1 MRGSPRQMNTDM
13 ATGVTSRPAT
23 AAAKST
29 RQSTLQIARRP
40 DSPSFVEG
48 PKAPVSVLILTL
60 NEQVNIADCL
70 ASCTWCDDV
79 HVLDSGSTDHTVDI
93 ARAMGAHVHTH
104 PFESFGKQRNW
115 AIDNIDMK
123 HEWVFHLDADE
134 RFTPELVRTMR
145 DVIANDPDEAGYHIP
160 QKFIFMGKWL
170 KRSAAY
176 PTYQMRLF
184 HKQRMRFR
192 DYGHGQREQS
202 DGEVG
207 VLDVPYLHYP
217 FSKGIYDWLDKHNR
231 YSSLEAL
238 QVIDGSTE
246 PWSLIDLIHGDR
258 VKRRRAW
265 KEFSYRLPMRPAIR
279 FLTTLFVL
287 GGIMEGR
294 PGWTYARLISMYE
307 RMITVKLRLL
317 HARRRMGGTDFEVD
331 SYPTVRTEV
340 FDAQDQILEPALR
353 PTNGQ
358 SAAATRPK
366 PKEMPGEE
374 ARQAVGA
381 APSHNGEAALEDD
394 APHQMQ
400 PEASPW
406 SFREKVGRAIWMLVG
421 RPLFRASFHNWHS
434 YRAFILRL
442 FGAQVGKG
450 VALRPTVNI
459 EVPWML
465 ELDDDCTIGD
475 YAILYSL
482 GKIYVG
488 KRAIISQYAHL
499 CAGTHDYA
507 DHTFRLL
514 RTPISIGD
522 DCWIGAD
529 AFIGPGV
536 TVGDL
541 SVVGA
546 RSSTYKNLGE
556 RQVYVGN
563 PAKPLKERVLR

>member
-1 MRGSPRQMNTDM
+1 MTQI
-13 ATGVTSRPAT
+13 
-23 AAAKST
+23 K
-29 RQSTLQIARRP
+29 QIADAPHR
-40 DSPSFVEG
+40 VE
-48 PKAPVSVLILTL
+48 APNPAVSVLILTL

-70 ASCTWCDDV
+70 ASCTWSDDV
-79 HVLDSGSTDHTVDI
+79 HVLDSQSEDRTREI
-93 ARAMGAHVHTH
+93 AESMGAHVHTNA
-104 PFESFGKQRNW
+104 FESFGKQRNW
-115 AIDNIDMK
+115 AIDNIPMK
-123 HEWVFHLDADE
+123 HDWVFHLDADE

-145 DVIANDPDEAGYHIP
+145 DLLAEDPKEAGFHIP

-192 DYGHGQREQS
+192 DYGHGQREAT
-202 DGEVG
+202 DGMVG

-238 QVIDGSTE
+238 QVVEGSTE
-246 PWSLIDLIHGDR
+246 AFNFFDLFRGDR
-258 VKRRRAW
+258 VRRRRAW
-265 KEFSYRLPMRPAIR
+265 KEFSYRLPMRPTIR
-279 FLTTLFVL
+279 LFTTLFVL
-287 GGIMEGR
+287 GGALEGR

-307 RMITVKLRLL
+307 RMITLKLRLL
-317 HARRRMGGTDFEVD
+317 RERAQAAQQQFERD

-340 FDAQDQILEPALR
+340 FDAKDQLVEPELQPVRPSGEPVQTLSEQD
-353 PTNGQ
+353 
-358 SAAATRPK
+358 AAATASQR
-366 PKEMPGEE
+366 
-374 ARQAVGA
+374 
-381 APSHNGEAALEDD
+381 NGEARPTED

-406 SFREKVGRAIWMLVG
+406 TFKEKVGRAVWMLIG
-421 RPLFRASFHNWHS
+421 RPLFRASFHNWHP
-434 YRAFILRL
+434 YRAAILRL
-442 FGAQVGKG
+442 FGAKVGKG
-450 VALRPTVNI
+450 VSLRPTVNI

-465 ELDDDCTIGD
+465 HLDDDCTVGD

-482 GKIYVG
+482 GKIYIG

-507 DHTFRLL
+507 DHTFKLL
-514 RTPISIGD
+514 RTPIHIGD
-522 DCWIGAD
+522 DVWIGAD

-536 TVGDL
+536 HVGDL

-546 RSSTYKNLGE
+546 RSSTYKHVD
-556 RQVYVGN
+556 RRTVYVGN
-563 PAKPLKERVLR
+563 PARPLKERVLR